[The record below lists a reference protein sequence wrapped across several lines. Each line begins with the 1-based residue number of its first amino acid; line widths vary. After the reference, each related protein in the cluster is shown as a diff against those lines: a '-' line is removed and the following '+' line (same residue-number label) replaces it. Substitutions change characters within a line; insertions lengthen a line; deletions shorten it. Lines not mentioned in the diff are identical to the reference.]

1 MQDICTDTGLLKEVG
16 APGELSVGASEEQF
30 LSRETPP
37 TPSLGCTP
45 AGQVMEGGVVSLAS
59 ARNSYTPSLASR
71 T

>member
-1 MQDICTDTGLLKEVG
+1 MQDLCTDTGILKEVG
-16 APGELSVGASEEQF
+16 APGELNVGASEEQF
-30 LSRETPP
+30 LSRETP

-59 ARNSYTPSLASR
+59 ARSSYTPSLASR